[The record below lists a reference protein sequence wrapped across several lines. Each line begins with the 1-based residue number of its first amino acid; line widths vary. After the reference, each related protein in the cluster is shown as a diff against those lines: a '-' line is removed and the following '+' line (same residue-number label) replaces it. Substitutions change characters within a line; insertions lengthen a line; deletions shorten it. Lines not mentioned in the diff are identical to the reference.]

1 MIFNPIVASS
11 ILAQYSAHSRGI
23 RMKFNSLEKMMQQ
36 SLRDPIV
43 LSDAIEFNFC
53 VDIFFIEW

>member
-1 MIFNPIVASS
+1 
-11 ILAQYSAHSRGI
+11 
-23 RMKFNSLEKMMQQ
+23 MKFNSLEKMMQQ